1 MKKIV
6 FKKNINS
13 NEPNENA
20 SNVELKSFK
29 RDSDKNRDFTFNEDS
44 ITEALKNVMDPE
56 LPVSIVDLGLI
67 YNIET
72 VDNNINIKMTLTTPG
87 CSMGSAI
94 SRQVENTLYALGA
107 KNVIVEI
114 LWDPPWNPNM
124 MSDEAKAKLG
134 M

>member
-1 MKKIV
+1 MKEKVI
-6 FKKNINS
+6 
-13 NEPNENA
+13 EQ
-20 SNVELKSFK
+20 LK
-29 RDSDKNRDFTFNEDS
+29 T
-44 ITEALKNVMDPE
+44 VYDPE
-56 LPVSIVDLGLI
+56 IPVNIYDLGLI

-94 SRQVENTLYALGA
+94 SRQIENTLYALGA

>member
-1 MKKIV
+1 MKNIIFKKKI
-6 FKKNINS
+6 NS
-13 NEPNENA
+13 EESTQNT
-20 SNVELKSFK
+20 SNVKLKSFK
-29 RDSDKNRDFTFNEDS
+29 RESSNDNEFTFTQDKVM
-44 ITEALKNVMDPE
+44 EALKNIMDPE

-72 VDNNINIKMTLTTPG
+72 ADNNISVKMTLTTPG
-87 CSMGSAI
+87 CSMGSGIA
-94 SRQVENTLYALGA
+94 RQVENTLYALGA

-124 MSDEAKAKLG
+124 MSDEAKTKLG

>member
-1 MKKIV
+1 MKNIIFKKKI
-6 FKKNINS
+6 NS
-13 NEPNENA
+13 EESTQNT
-20 SNVELKSFK
+20 SNVQLKSFK
-29 RDSDKNRDFTFNEDS
+29 RESSNDNEFTFTQDKVM
-44 ITEALKNVMDPE
+44 EALKNIMDPE

-72 VDNNINIKMTLTTPG
+72 ADNNISVKMTLTTPG
-87 CSMGSAI
+87 CSMGSGIA
-94 SRQVENTLYALGA
+94 RQVENTLYALGA

-124 MSDEAKAKLG
+124 MSDEAKTKLG